1 MKKNDEAIKELQG
14 IIKEGDVVYTLLQNV
29 SSNGMSRRIV
39 VLIPQMTQYGLH
51 IRDITY
57 LVTQACELRYNKDR
71 HALVVGGCG
80 MDMGYHVVSVLASVL
95 GYKKSGIGGENKGN
109 CYGLTHQWL

>member
-1 MKKNDEAIKELQG
+1 MKKNEEAIKQLQE

-39 VLIPQMTQYGLH
+39 VLIPQKTKNGLMV
-51 IRDITY
+51 RDITY
-57 LVTQACELRYNKDR
+57 LVAAACELRYNKDR

-80 MDMGYHVVSVLASVL
+80 MDMGYHVIYTLASVL
-95 GYKKSGIGGENKGN
+95 GYKKSGENKGN
-109 CYGLTHQWL
+109 CYGLAHQWL

>member
-1 MKKNDEAIKELQG
+1 MKNIEAIKELQG

-39 VLIPQMTQYGLH
+39 VLIPQMTEHGLRV
-51 IRDITY
+51 RDITY
-57 LVTQACELRYNKDR
+57 LVAQACELRYNKDR

-80 MDMGYHVVSVLASVL
+80 MDMGYHVVSTLAGVL
-95 GYKKSGIGGENKGN
+95 GYTKPGLASANKGN
-109 CYGLTHQWL
+109 CYGLTHNWL